1 MAFDEREGV
10 RRLRKEGVMRR
21 KIRKATAWAALSQG
35 GIGAVILVLLGTGAA
50 GIGQRAI
57 LPSGTE
63 LVAELEED
71 VDTRLIGEE
80 GRVQLRLTHAVVI
93 GGKEVV
99 PRGARI
105 LGVATAEQDEDGN
118 FSTLVVHLREISL
131 GVRTLPIVLRV
142 KALEPPPP
150 PKEMVPTETGE
161 PRRGPRIE
169 VSGGI
174 SIRRIPDPGIPEGK
188 PSRRGVR
195 RESVELMKVS
205 TRDSGVTEITLPGE
219 DISLRPGTRFRLV
232 VSRDVEI
239 R

>member
-1 MAFDEREGV
+1 MSWRIV
-10 RRLRKEGVMRR
+10 RS
-21 KIRKATAWAALSQG
+21 IAPSALL
-35 GIGAVILVLLGTGAA
+35 ALLVTVVSFG
-50 GIGQRAI
+50 GQRAVI
-57 LPSGTE
+57 PSGTE

-71 VDTRLIGEE
+71 LDTRLIGEE
-80 GRVQLRLTHAVVI
+80 GRFALRLTHALVV
-93 GGKEVV
+93 GGREVL

-105 LGVATAEQDEDGN
+105 LGLARAEQDEEGN
-118 FSTLVVHLREISL
+118 FSTLVVQFQEVSL
-131 GVRTLPIVLRV
+131 GVRALPIALRV

-150 PKEMVPTETGE
+150 PKELVPEETTGE

-169 VSGGI
+169 ISGGI

-188 PSRRGVR
+188 PSKRGLR

-205 TRDSGVTEITLPGE
+205 ARESGATEITLPGE

-232 VSRDVEI
+232 VSQDVEL

>member
-1 MAFDEREGV
+1 MGTIARTHSIRLGGGV
-10 RRLRKEGVMRR
+10 AGLLSVM
-21 KIRKATAWAALSQG
+21 ILGMVIAAQR
-35 GIGAVILVLLGTGAA
+35 AVIPA
-50 GIGQRAI
+50 
-57 LPSGTE
+57 GTE
-63 LVAELEED
+63 FVAELEED
-71 VDTRLIGEE
+71 LDTRLIGEE
-80 GRVQLRLTHAVVI
+80 GRFVLRLAQTILV
-93 GGKEVV
+93 GGREVL

-105 LGVATAEQDEDGN
+105 LGVAKAEQDEEGN
-118 FSTLVVHLREISL
+118 FSTLVVRFREVSL
-131 GVRTLPIVLRV
+131 GARALPIALRV

-150 PKEMVPTETGE
+150 PKEMVPTETTGGE

-169 VSGGI
+169 ISGGI

-205 TRDSGVTEITLPGE
+205 TRESGATEITLPGE

-232 VSRDVEI
+232 LSQDLEI